1 MTGVPDP
8 GASRAVL
15 IGSAGY
21 RHLPALPPVAANL
34 EDLAAELADATVWG
48 LPGQHLTVV
57 TDPEHPADLLDP
69 VHQAGEEATDTLL
82 VYFAGHGMRD
92 SDSADLYLALH
103 GSRQNL
109 GYTAVAYQH
118 LRSAVRSAR
127 AARKVVILDCCF
139 SGRAA
144 RVLSADD
151 SDGLAAQ
158 AAVQG
163 AYVLTASPGD
173 RVALAP
179 DGERHTAFTGELLTV
194 LRDGIQE
201 GPELIDLDTLFRSLE
216 SRLRAK
222 NRPLP
227 RKAEENGV
235 GRLHLVRN
243 RACSPGGAP
252 AGPVSREDLQSAM
265 GGAGLALARRLRAAG
280 RTRDALPVLRLVLN
294 ERSAAGAGDLLAV
307 QLELSD
313 MLAETGQLAEAISVL
328 EEAFVQVH
336 RFYRP
341 EAVQVCRWL
350 AGLLQESGNHIHACE
365 VLEHALGLLEDGKR
379 VP

>member
-8 GASRAVL
+8 AASRVVL

-21 RHLPALPPVAANL
+21 HHLPALPAVGANV
-34 EDLAAELADATVWG
+34 EDLAAELSDPTVWG
-48 LPGQHLTVV
+48 LPEQHLTLVA
-57 TDPEHPADLLDP
+57 DPVHAADLLDP
-69 VHQAGEEATDTLL
+69 VRRAGEEATDTLL

-92 SDSADLYLALH
+92 ADSADLYLALH
-103 GSRQNL
+103 GSRENL
-109 GYTAVAYQH
+109 GYTAAAYQH
-118 LRSAVRSAR
+118 LRSALRGSR
-127 AARKVVILDCCF
+127 AARKVVVLDCCF

-144 RVLSADD
+144 RALAAGDP
-151 SDGLAAQ
+151 DGLAAQ
-158 AAVQG
+158 AAVEG
-163 AYVLTASPGD
+163 AYVLTASPGN

-194 LRDGIQE
+194 LREGIPD
-201 GPELIDLDTLFRSLE
+201 GPELIDLDTLFRTLE
-216 SRLRAK
+216 TRLRGK

-227 RKAEENGV
+227 RSAQENGI
-235 GRLHLVRN
+235 GKLQLVRN
-243 RACSPGGAP
+243 RARAARGAP
-252 AGPVSREDLQSAM
+252 AGPVRRGDLQSALV
-265 GGAGLALARRLRAAG
+265 GAGLALARTLRAAG
-280 RTRDALPVLRLVLN
+280 RTRDALPVLRLALS
-294 ERSAAGAGDLLAV
+294 ERSASGAGDLLAV

-313 MLAETGQLAEAISVL
+313 MLAETGQLGEAIGVL

-341 EAVQVCRWL
+341 EAVQVCRRL

-365 VLEHALGLLEDGKR
+365 VLEHAMDLIQDGSR